1 MKYTSMNYEDFYE
14 IAEYLN
20 EHWKGGFSEK
30 EIARNAY
37 DYFEEFNASIE
48 QGYYTYTMQ
57 EILDMLNEDMENEY
71 TPDEDRLQID
81 HWLTLLATGMEKIST
96 KIAERIMAL
105 DCFDSYDYIDN
116 GSEDIERLIEEKP
129 FDVIE
134 WLLDCVEVYEMEE
147 DV

>member
-1 MKYTSMNYEDFYE
+1 MSYTSMDYEDFYE

-20 EHWKGGFSEK
+20 ENWKGGFSKK

-37 DYFEEFNASIE
+37 DYFDEFKASIK
-48 QGYYTYTMQ
+48 QGYYTHTMQ
-57 EILDMLNEDMENEY
+57 EILDLLNADMENVY
-71 TPDEDRLQID
+71 TPDENRLQID
-81 HWLTLLATGMEKIST
+81 HWLTSLATGMEKKST

-116 GSEDIERLIEEKP
+116 GSEDVERLVEEKP
-129 FDVIE
+129 FDIIE